1 MVKILKC
8 EEVNPACNFEAVGDS
23 DEEVLQNAAE
33 HARIV
38 HNIRKISPEGLQ
50 KARSA
55 IREESESKQYASGS
69 N

>member
-38 HNIRKISPEGLQ
+38 HNIRKISPEGL
-50 KARSA
+50 
-55 IREESESKQYASGS
+55 
-69 N
+69 